1 MTDCMPTHSITVR
14 RLVRANRTRAFKAF
28 ASAHALAQWF
38 TPDASISLEV
48 VDFDFVPQGRFRLRF
63 TMPDGTRPGV
73 GGQYLVIDQPER
85 IVFSWI
91 WEAPD
96 IHAGIPTQ
104 VSVRFSQ
111 QGDRTEVT
119 ITHDR
124 LPTQDTCERHKLGW
138 QGTLARLGD
147 IIDAGVS
154 ATSNQRAE
162 HA

>member
-1 MTDCMPTHSITVR
+1 MPTHSITVR
-14 RLVRANRTRAFKAF
+14 RLVRVGRTRTFNAF
-28 ASAHALAQWF
+28 ASAHALAEWF

-48 VDFDFVPQGRFRLRF
+48 IDFDFVPQGTFRLRF
-63 TMPDGTRPGV
+63 TMPDGSRPGV

-96 IHAGIPTQ
+96 IHAGIRTQ
-104 VSVRFSQ
+104 VSVRFIQ
-111 QGDRTEVT
+111 RGDQTEVT
-119 ITHDR
+119 ITQDR
-124 LPTQDTCERHKLGW
+124 LPSQDARERHVLGW

-147 IIDAGVS
+147 VLDADVS
-154 ATSNQRAE
+154 ATSNQRAR